1 MFKEFVNIENVEC
14 VILYGEDYNLPP
26 EEDVEF
32 IFESEEVEDFTYE
45 NGKAITKRVA
55 NVFNI
60 KSIFRIGDNISAFS
74 SSTIIPLY
82 KSNYELFCRLSEIHL
97 DKHINTLNLVY
108 YQKIDKENYID
119 VLKEKLGKFYYHQ

>member
-1 MFKEFVNIENVEC
+1 MYKEIVNIENVEC
-14 VILYGEDYNLPP
+14 VIQYGEDYDLP
-26 EEDVEF
+26 
-32 IFESEEVEDFTYE
+32 SKEEVEFLFEADEIEEFLLKNQSLCLET
-45 NGKAITKRVA
+45 IA

-60 KSIFRIGDNISAFS
+60 KSILRIGDNISAFS